1 MHSLRTIIK
10 INKPVT
16 DPTRNNIAAQENI
29 KTKRVVSPFAS
40 IPSEPVDEI
49 GKYPYLIIRL
59 MPAVYQRHQIT
70 VYRGEPLVTIG
81 HGRNFVQHPEP
92 ITDEGVITPG
102 CRTLILNAVLEVVKR
117 GPFRMAVVW
126 GEKEASYVERD
137 GSIEESTVRPSGGI
151 PLPNKIA
158 YDQREIID
166 LSKK

>member
-1 MHSLRTIIK
+1 MS
-10 INKPVT
+10 NY
-16 DPTRNNIAAQENI
+16 
-29 KTKRVVSPFAS
+29 VVSSPSTS
-40 IPSEPVDEI
+40 IPSEPIDEV

-70 VYRGEPLVTIG
+70 VYRGEPSVEIS
-81 HGRNFVQHPEP
+81 HDKNFVRHPEP
-92 ITDEGVITPG
+92 ITDDGAITPD

-126 GEKEASYVERD
+126 GEKEVSFVERD
-137 GSIEESTVRPSGGI
+137 GSINESTEPPSGGV

-166 LSKK
+166 LSKGQDH